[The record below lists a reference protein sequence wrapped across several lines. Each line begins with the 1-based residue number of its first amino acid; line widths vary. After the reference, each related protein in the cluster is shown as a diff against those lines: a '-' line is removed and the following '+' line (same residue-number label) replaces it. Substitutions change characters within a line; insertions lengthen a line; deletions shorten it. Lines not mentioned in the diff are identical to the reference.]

1 MLSFLLDEGVV
12 TVGVLSGLFTTGL
25 LNSFKL
31 NILDPTI
38 EKMIPSHKLDSPKY
52 VPVVKENMTN
62 INQDIP
68 INPIVNDVKNTQS
81 NFANI
86 FPIPIGTPEQTNLPK
101 NVLKWQT
108 FLKDFITWL
117 IVMFIFY
124 LFWKFV
130 LVPRKMNKN
139 V

>member
-25 LNSFKL
+25 LNSFKT
-31 NILDPTI
+31 NIIDPTI
-38 EKMIPSHKLDSPKY
+38 EKMIPSHKLDK
-52 VPVVKENMTN
+52 
-62 INQDIP
+62 D
-68 INPIVNDVKNTQS
+68 
-81 NFANI
+81 NFANL
-86 FPIPIGTPEQTNLPK
+86 FPVPVGTPEQTDLPK
-101 NVLKWQT
+101 NILKWQT
-108 FLKDFITWL
+108 FLKDFITWM

-139 V
+139 

>member
-38 EKMIPSHKLDSPKY
+38 EKMIPSHTLDNFGNLFP
-52 VPVVKENMTN
+52 VPV
-62 INQDIP
+62 
-68 INPIVNDVKNTQS
+68 
-81 NFANI
+81 
-86 FPIPIGTPEQTNLPK
+86 GTPEQTGLPK

-139 V
+139 I

>member
-25 LNSFKL
+25 LNSFKS
-31 NILDPTI
+31 NILDPAI
-38 EKMIPSHKLDSPKY
+38 EKMIPSHKLDTPIKQ
-52 VPVVKENMTN
+52 NITN
-62 INQDIP
+62 INQDT
-68 INPIVNDVKNTQS
+68 PIVKENQS
-81 NFANI
+81 NFASI
-86 FPIPIGTPEQTNLPK
+86 FPIPVGTPEQTDLPK

-117 IVMFIFY
+117 VVMFIFY

-130 LVPRKMNKN
+130 LVPRKLNKN
-139 V
+139 S

>member
-38 EKMIPSHKLDSPKY
+38 EKIIPSHKLDTEIIPIIKNVQNIKD
-52 VPVVKENMTN
+52 VPIVKEN
-62 INQDIP
+62 
-68 INPIVNDVKNTQS
+68 VKDVKNSQS